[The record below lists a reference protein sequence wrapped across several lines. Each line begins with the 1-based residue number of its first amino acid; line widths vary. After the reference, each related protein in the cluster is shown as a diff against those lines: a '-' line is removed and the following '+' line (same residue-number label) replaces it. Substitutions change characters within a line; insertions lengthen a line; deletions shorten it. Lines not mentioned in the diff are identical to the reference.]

1 MHEFGLCEGM
11 VAAVESRAQGR
22 PVARVGVRVGARHHV
37 VDAAFQQAFEMV
49 AAGSAAD
56 GADLEITV
64 VPVAGRCGD
73 CGRSTESTD
82 PLPVC
87 TDCGGAL
94 TELVGGDDL
103 VLEWIRYRDAVVV
116 PDRAAD
122 EVRS

>member
-11 VAAVESRAQGR
+11 VAAVEHRAQGR
-22 PVARVGVRVGARHHV
+22 PVERVGVRVGARHHV

-64 VPVAGRCGD
+64 VPVTGRCAD
-73 CGRSTESTD
+73 CDRSAESTD

-87 TDCGGAL
+87 PGCGGAL
-94 TELVGGDDL
+94 TELAGGDDL
-103 VLEWIRYRDAVVV
+103 LLEWIRYRTATTAE
-116 PDRAAD
+116 AAD
-122 EVRS
+122 DKVGG